1 METLNRWVTAQSH
14 LKEAA
19 ASFLD
24 ACLALRKAAA
34 QSFPSHPNHLILEN
48 MLHDVQSRISSIGVV
63 ENCMHESRAV
73 LNALLNISTS
83 RVPINRLPPEIL
95 GRIFSIAV
103 ASSPCAPE
111 HGKRDSLLDIL
122 LVCTR
127 WCQLAT
133 SNRSLWSHIDI
144 NSGRAGHFG
153 LHRVRLW
160 LERSQGAPIHIHVT
174 GDTFQADEPAIQHL
188 VSILQP
194 HAMFTS
200 SLVLSE
206 RHAGLIRSLLAL
218 YLNQSGSG
226 TLNTLVVADRWSR
239 NITFPWPTYPMRA
252 LVVLELRSIQGLGCP
267 VLEEL
272 VAMLS
277 DCPKLHTLRLVDL
290 RTFTARSEQLLNQ
303 GFIILPCLKLLQIEI
318 PGGQA
323 LAELLAVIQPGEL
336 ELDVRL
342 SIGPIDGGPVLRNA
356 QSLLRRSNVVS
367 LTLADFRSPNID
379 HFQSFFSSMPYL
391 RGLRINST
399 GAGSLLSALANE
411 AVTESLSNL
420 QSLCIS
426 GGEVDSPLLNRIISF
441 SSFYNE
447 QEGTDEGEDLTMNDE
462 GDEEAEEAENQVFVP
477 GSPLYHKDIPYRA
490 KTLLL
495 EHVERLVVCETPP
508 VSIINGV
515 DVSVQEMIKT
525 G

>member
-1 METLNRWVTAQSH
+1 
-14 LKEAA
+14 
-19 ASFLD
+19 
-24 ACLALRKAAA
+24 
-34 QSFPSHPNHLILEN
+34 
-48 MLHDVQSRISSIGVV
+48 
-63 ENCMHESRAV
+63 
-73 LNALLNISTS
+73 
-83 RVPINRLPPEIL
+83 
-95 GRIFSIAV
+95 
-103 ASSPCAPE
+103 
-111 HGKRDSLLDIL
+111 
-122 LVCTR
+122 
-127 WCQLAT
+127 
-133 SNRSLWSHIDI
+133 
-144 NSGRAGHFG
+144 
-153 LHRVRLW
+153 
-160 LERSQGAPIHIHVT
+160 
-174 GDTFQADEPAIQHL
+174 
-188 VSILQP
+188 
-194 HAMFTS
+194 
-200 SLVLSE
+200 
-206 RHAGLIRSLLAL
+206 
-218 YLNQSGSG
+218 
-226 TLNTLVVADRWSR
+226 
-239 NITFPWPTYPMRA
+239 MRA

-411 AVTESLSNL
+411 AVAESLSNL

-426 GGEVDSPLLNRIISF
+426 DGEVDSPLLNRIIAFVEVRPLHSLF
-441 SSFYNE
+441 FWSCRFPSFYNE
-447 QEGTDEGEDLTMNDE
+447 QEGTDEGEDLGMNDDHID
-462 GDEEAEEAENQVFVP
+462 GNQNFIP
-477 GSPLYHKDIPYRA
+477 GSPLYHKDTPYRA
-490 KTLLL
+490 RTFLL

-508 VSIINGV
+508 VSIVNGV

-525 G
+525 S